1 MEAVHIARCCAI
13 VDAWPVTVEQVVL
26 VWHVRV
32 IALFLGPNAS
42 AILVLYLIFNFIIL

>member
-32 IALFLGPNAS
+32 IALFQGHNAF
-42 AILVLYLIFNFIIL
+42 AILVLFLIFNLIFL